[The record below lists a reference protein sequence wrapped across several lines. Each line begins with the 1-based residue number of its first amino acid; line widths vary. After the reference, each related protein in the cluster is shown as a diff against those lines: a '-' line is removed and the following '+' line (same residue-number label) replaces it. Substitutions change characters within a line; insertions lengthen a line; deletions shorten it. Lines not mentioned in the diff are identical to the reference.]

1 MRFVI
6 FQSKKAY
13 AFGQD
18 DDFAELEDI
27 GKYFF
32 IEKIIQ
38 NIWLNITLDD
48 VGKGVKFPSKPSQP
62 WRPAQQVITQK
73 FSRK

>member
-6 FQSKKAY
+6 FQPKKAY

-27 GKYFF
+27 GKYF
-32 IEKIIQ
+32 
-38 NIWLNITLDD
+38 L
-48 VGKGVKFPSKPSQP
+48 
-62 WRPAQQVITQK
+62 
-73 FSRK
+73 